1 MAQIAN
7 TLAKHPQ
14 GSLLSNTEVNPQE
27 SLKAAALRS
36 GKDLVSHIIQNTIKV
51 SVANQEIEIT
61 NKPFDL
67 DAGEN
72 EKGKSKENL
81 SWPKHQPKLAYP
93 AKVKND
99 QQEEQFKKFLEM
111 FKLLHINVP
120 FVEAFAQMPR

>member
-1 MAQIAN
+1 MLARYIQANDVRLVGHEQLVRKQQASLQNLEHQVAQIAN

-81 SWPKHQPKLAYP
+81 S
-93 AKVKND
+93 
-99 QQEEQFKKFLEM
+99 
-111 FKLLHINVP
+111 
-120 FVEAFAQMPR
+120 